1 MGAERGRGRPGRA
14 AAGTAPSPPPPR
26 DEPGPPGRK
35 VSDREGDSPR
45 ACQPGRAPGSLG
57 REPGPSHG
65 EEGPA
70 GHPSGWGSEA
80 LSKGDFG
87 PFQAVEEDVSDGLL
101 QMNGWTEALRDA
113 ASDGPPPGQ
122 RGSPH
127 SRQHQGVLGEAA
139 GPGMLLV
146 VEQGQGP
153 QDGGQAPPRDQHCRR
168 GRGGS
173 GAGSH
178 HQLCKHGPSVC
189 AGHLLPRAG
198 GQAWAGVWAGSG
210 LGPGEL
216 GPRGSR
222 RPGGQA
228 CSCPGPVSR
237 GAHPRLPGPWPS
249 VASFS
254 DATPLPPLR
263 RAPTDTLLSPSPLPA
278 CQGLPPS
285 SGHCLQEALHDARPR
300 CLSHMPSTA
309 SAPLLGCVPPLQG
322 PAQAFACSGRA
333 PETCFYRG
341 PGREGAGF

>member
-1 MGAERGRGRPGRA
+1 
-14 AAGTAPSPPPPR
+14 
-26 DEPGPPGRK
+26 
-35 VSDREGDSPR
+35 
-45 ACQPGRAPGSLG
+45 
-57 REPGPSHG
+57 
-65 EEGPA
+65 
-70 GHPSGWGSEA
+70 
-80 LSKGDFG
+80 
-87 PFQAVEEDVSDGLL
+87 
-101 QMNGWTEALRDA
+101 
-113 ASDGPPPGQ
+113 
-122 RGSPH
+122 
-127 SRQHQGVLGEAA
+127 
-139 GPGMLLV
+139 MLLV

-263 RAPTDTLLSPSPLPA
+263 RAPQTRSSAPALCQPVRGFPPAQGTASRKPSMMPGPAAFPTCPPRPLLPCWAVCHPSRVQPRPSPAAAVPQKHA
-278 CQGLPPS
+278 S
-285 SGHCLQEALHDARPR
+285 TEALAE
-300 CLSHMPSTA
+300 
-309 SAPLLGCVPPLQG
+309 
-322 PAQAFACSGRA
+322 RA
-333 PETCFYRG
+333 PGSRQTLK
-341 PGREGAGF
+341 